1 MNRSEPSV
9 AREEAAM
16 SSAFPFSVSPFSP
29 VHRRVGFGFDSRPG
43 AGAGRPGFARGQGAG
58 ASAQPGFE
66 PRRVRVRLYFLSE
79 AIAVCFLIYLS
90 YI

>member
-29 VHRRVGFGFDSRPG
+29 VHRRVGFGFD
-43 AGAGRPGFARGQGAG
+43 GRPGFARGQGAG

-79 AIAVCFLIYLS
+79 AIAVCFPIYLS